1 MSDSIDQQKEIFG
14 KVQSLMAFL
23 DTTEQNKKRENL
35 EQWKQVL
42 ESLRNI
48 SGNPIPFLLELL
60 KNTQWA
66 QKQRDKMAVARSM
79 RAAKRRKRRG
89 DKGDGEY
96 KETKKSFAQ
105 KFNLGNSSNPW
116 LRTLNNIIR
125 ESVMTV
131 LPRVDEILLEEIFK
145 AFTCDLSMLVPVDG
159 DGLTGPIVIKV
170 SEIDLLKQLFND
182 ANDPND
188 PVGKYLY
195 EQAAINAGV
204 YPPGQSKFP
213 VNRFLY
219 EIIMNNGAAFTT
231 PGSHQTVYGRSG
243 RSLFDVKSIGNGML
257 EIFPYYKEQPGPNYL
272 SAPGVGVSPTGN
284 WQAADIV
291 NGANGSP
298 WAGSVKYNFIEYLTD
313 YFHNIRIIEMQNLLG
328 ALMEILTGFMSVR
341 WESRSIEDALHLE
354 KFMSWVENILASC
367 DGADLNELN
376 TDSVSH
382 LSEVYDEDN
391 FFTFNVEEERNLMLE
406 AQRKSK
412 NVISFASCGIIDMP
426 VDTVIIDEGCDN
438 ILNAQTLD
446 EQVKAFDL
454 VLQKFAAVSAT
465 KHGYDLSLG
474 NMNIPVEID
483 FKENL
488 IKKLPQ
494 ILVYCIMSPKA
505 VLPLVLTYKM
515 LNQNGT
521 LSSTIDM
528 FAQIFKRV
536 LIRVI
541 KEILKEI
548 GKRILALL
556 KVVLLRLIRKMIKE
570 KMSEKNKKKI
580 AMIRKLL
587 DILLPLII
595 ALQEANNCKEILD
608 ALLATLLANMPDIP
622 FGVPPFLCMV
632 AKQRPGTSALGT
644 FERLINKLQ
653 SRGIPVGDMPDGS
666 PNTFLLSQLA
676 LIQSMEEEKNENVM
690 VQIAIPNG
698 QVMVS
703 PGGGIGQ
710 IVPGTSGY
718 GISA

>member
-1 MSDSIDQQKEIFG
+1 
-14 KVQSLMAFL
+14 
-23 DTTEQNKKRENL
+23 
-35 EQWKQVL
+35 
-42 ESLRNI
+42 
-48 SGNPIPFLLELL
+48 
-60 KNTQWA
+60 
-66 QKQRDKMAVARSM
+66 
-79 RAAKRRKRRG
+79 
-89 DKGDGEY
+89 
-96 KETKKSFAQ
+96 
-105 KFNLGNSSNPW
+105 
-116 LRTLNNIIR
+116 
-125 ESVMTV
+125 
-131 LPRVDEILLEEIFK
+131 
-145 AFTCDLSMLVPVDG
+145 
-159 DGLTGPIVIKV
+159 
-170 SEIDLLKQLFND
+170 
-182 ANDPND
+182 
-188 PVGKYLY
+188 
-195 EQAAINAGV
+195 
-204 YPPGQSKFP
+204 
-213 VNRFLY
+213 
-219 EIIMNNGAAFTT
+219 
-231 PGSHQTVYGRSG
+231 
-243 RSLFDVKSIGNGML
+243 
-257 EIFPYYKEQPGPNYL
+257 
-272 SAPGVGVSPTGN
+272 
-284 WQAADIV
+284 
-291 NGANGSP
+291 
-298 WAGSVKYNFIEYLTD
+298 
-313 YFHNIRIIEMQNLLG
+313 
-328 ALMEILTGFMSVR
+328 MEILTGFLSVR
-341 WESRSIEDALHLE
+341 WEARSIEDIFHLE

-382 LSEVYDEDN
+382 LSEIYDEDN
-391 FFTFNVEEERNLMLE
+391 FFTFNVEEERNIMLE
-406 AQRKSK
+406 AQRKTK
-412 NVISFASCGIIDMP
+412 NVISFASCGIVDMP
-426 VDTVIIDEGCDN
+426 VDTTVIDDGCDN
-438 ILNAQTLD
+438 IVNAETID
-446 EQVKAFDL
+446 EQLKAFDL

-474 NMNIPVEID
+474 SMDVPVEID

-494 ILVYCIMSPKA
+494 ILVYCIMSPKG

-521 LSSTIDM
+521 LASTIDT

-548 GKRILALL
+548 GKRLLALL

-580 AMIRKLL
+580 AIIRKLL

-608 ALLATLLANMPDIP
+608 ALLAVLLANMPDVP
-622 FGVPPFLCMV
+622 FGVPPFLVMA
-632 AKQRPGTSALGT
+632 AKLRPGTSALGT

-653 SRGIPVGDMPDGS
+653 SRGIKIDDMPDGS

-676 LIQSMEEEKNENVM
+676 LIQSMEEEKNENGM